1 MSAHADLLAAI
12 LKDTAVNKPLVLNEV
27 GLNLSLC
34 FLRYLTVV
42 AEKRSCSRQIRLV
55 TEMFYHLVANAQSL
69 LVQKLQQNAMR
80 FHHALLNL
88 FVTLTSREISWNQG
102 RFSYQVLLTFFFQ
115 CSSID
120 GLVASKTLVL
130 LPTRWRNLVAR
141 QSLWC
146 MKSTE
151 T

>member
-1 MSAHADLLAAI
+1 
-12 LKDTAVNKPLVLNEV
+12 
-27 GLNLSLC
+27 
-34 FLRYLTVV
+34 
-42 AEKRSCSRQIRLV
+42 
-55 TEMFYHLVANAQSL
+55 MFYHLVANAQSL

-102 RFSYQVLLTFFFQ
+102 RFSYQVLRTFFFQ
-115 CSSID
+115 NIID
-120 GLVASKTLVL
+120 ELVESKTCHFF
-130 LPTRWRNLVAR
+130 PARWRNLVAR